1 MAGVSFK
8 TEIDD
13 GRVKRALQRIMRNM
27 GTTTAA
33 MKDAGEHMQRAV
45 AERFRQEHDPE
56 GQPWAPLSPFT
67 LANKRNNKILT
78 ERGGPGLRGSIHYR
92 AGEGVL
98 EQGTNKIY
106 GAVHQFGATIK
117 PKTGKSLAIGDPEGE
132 FALVGSV
139 TIPAR
144 PYLGVS
150 DADRERIKEI
160 VLKHAMSGTNLN
172 QGV

>member
-1 MAGVSFK
+1 MAGASFK
-8 TEIDD
+8 AEIRDED
-13 GRVKRALQRIMRNM
+13 VQRDLQRIMRNM
-27 GTTTAA
+27 GTTVPA
-33 MKDAGEHMQRAV
+33 MKDAGEYMQRSV
-45 AERFRQEHDPE
+45 SDRFRKEEDPE
-56 GQPWAPLSPFT
+56 GRPWEPLSPFT
-67 LANKRNNKILT
+67 LANKRNDKILT

-117 PKTGKSLAIGDPEGE
+117 PKSGKSLAIGSPKGR

-150 DADRERIKEI
+150 DEDRERIREI
-160 VLKHAMSGTNLN
+160 VLRHALSGTRF
-172 QGV
+172 GKSR